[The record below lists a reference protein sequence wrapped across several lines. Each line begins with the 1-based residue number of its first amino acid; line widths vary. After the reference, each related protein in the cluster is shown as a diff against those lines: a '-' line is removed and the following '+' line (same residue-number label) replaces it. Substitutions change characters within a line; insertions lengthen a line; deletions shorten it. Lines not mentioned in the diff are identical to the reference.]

1 MNTLLIVF
9 ILLVACFSIAVSSFV
24 VIKTTTKK
32 ESPSSGGSDG
42 GDGGSGGGGSGSGD
56 WKKGYATWYNSY
68 PKCCKDSPSYDSS
81 ASKSECDDYSGCK
94 YMGKFAGYKGTMSY
108 NDVKKKNIVAFYDDH
123 HQNGSKK
130 DANSWWN
137 AHAKNKSIQIRNPD
151 SGKIMDVDVLDT
163 CGNHDCNNCCS
174 KNSKKG
180 GGYLLDLEG
189 HTAERFWGSQKNGEL
204 EWRWT

>member
-9 ILLVACFSIAVSSFV
+9 AGVVVCCVCAISAFIVFKMVSGG
-24 VIKTTTKK
+24 KNT
-32 ESPSSGGSDG
+32 SPGSSSGTNT
-42 GDGGSGGGGSGSGD
+42 SGGGEGGS

-68 PKCCKDSPSYDSS
+68 PACCKDSPTYDPK
-81 ASKSECDDYSGCK
+81 ASKSECSDYSGCK
-94 YMGKFAGYKGTMSY
+94 YMGKFAGYKGTMSHA
-108 NDVKKKNIVAFYDDH
+108 DVKKKNIVAFYDDQ

-130 DANSWWN
+130 SASSWWN
-137 AHAKNKSIQIRNPD
+137 ANAKNKSIQIKNPD
-151 SGKIMDVDVLDT
+151 TGAVMDVEVLDT

-189 HTAERFWGSQKNGEL
+189 NTAERFWGSQKNGQL
-204 EWRWT
+204 EWRWK

>member
-1 MNTLLIVF
+1 MNTLIIILAAVIVCSLCTLSGF
-9 ILLVACFSIAVSSFV
+9 VLLKSMSKDTGDTGGVS
-24 VIKTTTKK
+24 TTST
-32 ESPSSGGSDG
+32 ST
-42 GDGGSGGGGSGSGD
+42 GGGS

-68 PKCCKDSPSYDSS
+68 PACCKDSPNYDPK
-81 ASKSECDDYSGCK
+81 ASTSECSHYSGCK

-108 NDVKKKNIVAFYDDH
+108 ADVKKKNIVAFYDDH

-130 DANSWWN
+130 SASSWWN
-137 AHAKNKSIQIRNPD
+137 ANAKNKSIQIKNP
-151 SGKIMDVDVLDT
+151 STGKIMDVEVLDT

-189 HTAERFWGSQKNGEL
+189 NTATRFWGSQKNGEL
-204 EWRWT
+204 EWRWV